1 MAIENE
7 VEVVCVG
14 EPKVGHLAG
23 IRVHKFKFNRQDYL
37 MAYRSPPQ
45 SSGRLTGATL
55 SGC

>member
-1 MAIENE
+1 M
-7 VEVVCVG
+7 VCVG